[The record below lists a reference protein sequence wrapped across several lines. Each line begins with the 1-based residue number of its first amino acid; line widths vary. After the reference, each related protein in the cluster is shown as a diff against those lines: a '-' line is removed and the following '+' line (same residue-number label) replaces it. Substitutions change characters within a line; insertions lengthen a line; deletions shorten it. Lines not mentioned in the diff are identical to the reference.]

1 MTQKRLDKILF
12 RLLIADIEYET
23 IEDKEEKVAR
33 TVVKIFDNE
42 FEIARRSLNKQTLTE
57 GEDWILIMDE
67 NSTLQKDSTLLTS
80 KLNFIYERQLAYQL
94 LERQLA
100 YQLLKIQEEIINEN

>member
-1 MTQKRLDKILF
+1 MAQKRLDNILF
-12 RLLIADIEYET
+12 RLLMADIEYKT

-42 FEIARRSLNKQTLTE
+42 FEIARRLINKQTLIE

-67 NSTLQKDSTLLTS
+67 KTTLQKDSILLTS
-80 KLNFIYERQLAYQL
+80 KLNFIYERQLAY
-94 LERQLA
+94 R
-100 YQLLKIQEEIINEN
+100 LLKLQEEIIDEN

>member
-33 TVVKIFDNE
+33 TLIKFFDNE
-42 FEIARRSLNKQTLTE
+42 FEIARRSLNKQTLIE

-67 NSTLQKDSTLLTS
+67 NSTLQKDSILLTS

-94 LERQLA
+94 L
-100 YQLLKIQEEIINEN
+100 KIQEEIINEN

>member
-1 MTQKRLDKILF
+1 MTQKQLDKVLF
-12 RLLIADIEYET
+12 SLLIADIEYNT
-23 IEDKEEKVAR
+23 IEDKQQNVAR

-67 NSTLQKDSTLLTS
+67 KTTLQKDSILLTS
-80 KLNFIYERQLAYQL
+80 KLNFIYERQLAYK
-94 LERQLA
+94 
-100 YQLLKIQEEIINEN
+100 LLKLQEEIIDEN

>member
-12 RLLIADIEYET
+12 RLLIADIEYKT

-42 FEIARRSLNKQTLTE
+42 FEIARRLINKQTLIE
-57 GEDWILIMDE
+57 GGDWILIMDE
-67 NSTLQKDSTLLTS
+67 KTTLQKDSVLLTS
-80 KLNFIYERQLAYQL
+80 KLNFIYERQMNA
-94 LERQLA
+94 RDC
-100 YQLLKIQEEIINEN
+100 